1 MNLPA
6 DKARLLK
13 SYDDER
19 KWDLVCDKVR
29 PVYSPSPDFLNGDC
43 ISLNVIIVKLKY
55 GARDLW

>member
-1 MNLPA
+1 MNLPP

-29 PVYSPSPDFLNGDC
+29 PVYSPSPVFLNGDC
-43 ISLNVIIVKLKY
+43 LIVIIMELKF